1 MYRFVKG
8 LRKFL
13 LGAAVILSII
23 AVMVIDNIG
32 LHSGLFMVSAVASLW
47 VSYAITDRVFKYEKA
62 LRAKRR
68 AERVRAHEDEA
79 FRQAGRR
86 KALVYSADQAFD
98 DVA

>member
-8 LRKFL
+8 FRKFL
-13 LGAAVILSII
+13 LGAAVVASII

-32 LHSGLFMVSAVASLW
+32 LHSGLFMVGGVASLW
-47 VSYAITDRVFKYEKA
+47 ISYAITDSVFQHEKA

-68 AERVRAHEDEA
+68 AERVRIQKAEET
-79 FRQAGRR
+79 RQADRR
-86 KALVYSADQAFD
+86 RALVSRADQAFD